1 MSKLMIRRYR
11 AGLRAYLASGRDAG
25 MGGSGDPPAA
35 TAKRIGLPKD
45 LVAVHERLLLK
56 EFLPRV
62 DPGMRD
68 GLVLRAAEFLAAAE
82 GPSGYETAAKTD
94 FRRALMVA
102 MSRHAVDL
110 ASTNEGLV
118 EAADRHQATET
129 NMRNREKLHAGML
142 EASKRLQNQLRNLSR
157 QILSAQ
163 EDERRRISRELHDV
177 IAQTLSGI
185 NVQLAN
191 LKMEASRNSRSL
203 DRNIARTQRMVER
216 SVEMVHRF
224 ARELRPAALDD
235 LGLVPTLQS
244 YLRHFTMET
253 GIRTRLAA
261 FDGLNALS
269 TLRRTTL
276 YRIVQEALTNVAKHS
291 KATNAAVS
299 IECLPRRLRLRISD
313 DGHAFDVAAVQNC
326 NAGRRLGLLGMQER
340 AEMIG
345 GCFSID
351 SNPGKGTTVAVVI
364 PFRHPSSPAPKSPA
378 KNSRSRKSVPKAP

>member
-11 AGLRAYLASGRDAG
+11 AALRAHLASGRAVVTD
-25 MGGSGDPPAA
+25 GSGDPPAA
-35 TAKRIGLPKD
+35 TAKRVGLPKD
-45 LVAVHERLLLK
+45 LVEVHERMLLQ
-56 EFLPRV
+56 EFLPKV

-68 GLVLRAAEFLAAAE
+68 VLVRRAAEFLAAAE
-82 GPSGYETAAKTD
+82 GPSGYERAAKAD

-102 MSRHAVDL
+102 MSRHAVEL
-110 ASTNEGLV
+110 ASANQGLV
-118 EAADRHQATET
+118 EAAHRHQATEA
-129 NMRNREKLHAGML
+129 NMRNREKQHAGML

-185 NVQLAN
+185 NMQLAN
-191 LKMEASRNSRSL
+191 LKLEASRNSRSL
-203 DRNIARTQRMVER
+203 DRNIARTQRLVER
-216 SVEMVHRF
+216 SVDTVHQF

-235 LGLVPTLQS
+235 LGLVPALQS

-253 GIRTRLAA
+253 GIRTRLTA
-261 FDGLNALS
+261 FVGLNTLN

-291 KATNAAVS
+291 KASNAAIS
-299 IECLPRRLRLRISD
+299 IERLPRRMRLRITD
-313 DGHAFDVAAVQNC
+313 DGHAFDVQAVQNC

-345 GCFSID
+345 GSFSID
-351 SNPGKGTTVAVVI
+351 STPGNGTTVEVII
-364 PFRHPSSPAPKSPA
+364 PFKHPHSQPPKSPT
-378 KNSRSRKSVPKAP
+378 KSSRSRKPPQTEP